1 MRSMLRV
8 VLIVLAMLALPLS
21 AQHNIIIDG
30 DMLDWA
36 GINPADT
43 GDAAEELGDMLKG
56 ANYDIQDLYITS
68 NEAMIFIRITFDPNG
83 SLVNGFNNGLAFS
96 LYLDTD
102 VAEGSGL
109 NWGWWTTALD
119 YLIDVSPAC
128 DPNAFATELTI
139 LNNRPR
145 ANVPVWPTD
154 WDSVGVAQVAL
165 ASSENDLE
173 IGISKDYLDV
183 GTNIR
188 PVVEIVGE
196 WDWNNPDVAPNAL
209 LGWDP
214 AWMIDYH
221 TAEFQPVVYAAKGP
235 QIENPIVIDGDM
247 FDWGGIDALDVNEIA
262 EETGDMPTGPEFDV
276 KDVYM
281 ASDSF
286 NVYVRIAIDPAG
298 TFSGQWTN
306 YSNPPVFELWF
317 DTYLGDTLGLG
328 WGGFWIQRGDFKVN
342 LQSAYDP
349 NNPSFEIALYKYIGD
364 FNGAFEDYDSVGVA
378 TAAVN
383 SADNEIEVAVPRNLI
398 VAGSDLRMFIYS
410 VGDYNWDNEEYF
422 PNDQTNETG
431 PSYAPNYNFITG
443 ASVVKIVSG
452 VTGIEDL
459 PVAALPEGFVL
470 YQNYPNPFNPSTT
483 IEFFAPKADQV
494 QLLVT
499 NILGQTV
506 RTLYNGK
513 VAAGQQ
519 KFTWDGRSGAGAK
532 LASGVYFYRLKT
544 SSGQLVRKM
553 LLVQ

>member
-1 MRSMLRV
+1 MRSLLRV
-8 VLIVLAMLALPLS
+8 ILIVLAMLALPLS
-21 AQHNIIIDG
+21 AQHNITIDG

-36 GINPADT
+36 GIDPADT

-68 NEAMIFIRITFDPNG
+68 NESMIFIRITFDPNG
-83 SLVNGFNNGLAFS
+83 SLVNGFNAGLAFS

-128 DPNAFATELTI
+128 DPSGFATELTI

-154 WDSVGVAQVAL
+154 WDSVGTALVAL

-173 IGISKDYLDV
+173 IGIPRDYLDV
-183 GTNIR
+183 GSNIR
-188 PVVEIVGE
+188 PVVEVVGE
-196 WDWNNPDVAPNAL
+196 WDWNNPDVLPNAL

-214 AWMIDYH
+214 AWMIDYY
-221 TAEFQPVVYAAKGP
+221 TAEYHPVVYAAKGP
-235 QIENPIVIDGDM
+235 QIETPIVIDGDM
-247 FDWGGIDALDVNEIA
+247 FDWGGVTPLDVNEIA
-262 EETGDMPTGPEFDV
+262 EETGDMPTGPDFDV

-281 ASDSF
+281 TSDAA

-298 TFSGQWTN
+298 SFSGQWTN

-342 LQSAYDP
+342 LQDAY
-349 NNPSFEIALYKYIGD
+349 NPANPDFEIALYKYIGD
-364 FNGAFEDYDSVGVA
+364 FNGAFEDYDSIGVA

-383 SADNEIEVAVPRNLI
+383 SADNEIEVAVPRTLI
-398 VAGSDLRMFIYS
+398 VAGSDMRMFIYS
-410 VGDYNWDNEEYF
+410 VGDFNWDNEEYF
-422 PNDQTNETG
+422 PDDQTNETG

-443 ASVVKIVSG
+443 ASVAKLVSG
-452 VTGIEDL
+452 VLGIGDL
-459 PVAALPEGFVL
+459 PVVTLPEGFAL

-483 IEFFAPKADQV
+483 IEFFVPKADQV
-494 QLLVT
+494 QLVVT

-513 VAAGQQ
+513 ATAGQQ
-519 KFTWDGRSGAGAK
+519 KFTWDGRSDAGAK

-544 SSGQLVRKM
+544 SQGQLARKM

>member
-1 MRSMLRV
+1 MRAMLRV
-8 VLIVLAMLALPLS
+8 ILLMLAMLALPLS
-21 AQHNIIIDG
+21 AQHNITIDG

-36 GINPADT
+36 GINPADA

-56 ANYDIQDLYITS
+56 ANYDIQDIYITS
-68 NEAMIFIRITFDPNG
+68 NETMIFIRITFDPNG
-83 SLVNGFNNGLAFS
+83 SLVNGFNAGLYFA

-119 YLIDVSPAC
+119 YYIDVAPAC
-128 DPNAFATELTI
+128 DPNGFATELTI

-173 IGISKDYLDV
+173 IGIPKDYLDV

-188 PVVEIVGE
+188 PVVEVVGE
-196 WDWNNPDVAPNAL
+196 WDWGNPDVAPNAL

-214 AWMIDYH
+214 AWMIDYY
-221 TAEFQPVVYAAKGP
+221 TAEYRPVVYAAKGP
-235 QIENPIVIDGDM
+235 QIQTPIVIDGDM
-247 FDWGGIDALDVNEIA
+247 FDWGGISPLDVNQIA
-262 EETGDMPTGPEFDV
+262 EETGDMPTGPDFDL
-276 KDVYM
+276 KDVYLT
-281 ASDSF
+281 SDAT

-298 TFSGQWTN
+298 SFSGQWTN

-328 WGGFWIQRGDFKVN
+328 WGGFWVQRGDFKVN
-342 LQSAYDP
+342 LQEAYNP
-349 NNPSFEIALYKYIGD
+349 NNPNFEITLYKYIGD
-364 FNGAFEDYDSVGVA
+364 FNGAFEDYDSIGVA

-383 SADNEIEVAVPRNLI
+383 SADNEIEVAVPRSLI
-398 VAGSDLRMFIYS
+398 RAGSDMRMFIYS
-410 VGDYNWDNEEYF
+410 VGDFNWDNEEYF

-452 VTGIEDL
+452 VLGIEDL
-459 PVAALPEGFVL
+459 PVATLPEGFAL

-494 QLLVT
+494 QLVVT

-506 RTLYNGK
+506 RTLYSGK
-513 VAAGQQ
+513 VVAGQQ
-519 KFTWDGRSGAGAK
+519 KFTWDGRSDAGAK

-544 SSGQLVRKM
+544 STGQLVRKM